1 MSSNFRGPRALD
13 GFWKRRS
20 TSPVPSLDDDYPP
33 PARQGSALKTILLW
47 AGAALGLVVLLGL
60 VLVVPGLVF

>member
-33 PARQGSALKTILLW
+33 PKQGSALKTILLW

-60 VLVVPGLVF
+60 VLVVPGLIF